1 MKSVQDTLFVV
12 NKSDG
17 DVIIKQGDDG
27 DNFFCIDRGVVE
39 IYIES
44 NDGERSLVKT
54 CTDGDSFGE
63 LAIMYNAPRAASCIA
78 KGGCKL
84 WAIDRMTFNV
94 ILMKTAMAKRNDM
107 STILLKIPIFKQL
120 TQYELLTIA
129 DTLVEETFDDKAV
142 LCNEGDIGDK
152 FYLVHEG
159 VAICTRQIGDDTV
172 EVARLSSGSYLG
184 EIALLAPHKQRQAT
198 VTASGTLKCFSLD
211 RNAFNR
217 VMGPLQESSRWYRFI
232 FEFMCSI

>member
-1 MKSVQDTLFVV
+1 MFVV

-17 DVIIKQGDDG
+17 DVIIQQGDDG
-27 DNFFCIDRGVVE
+27 DNFFCIDSGVVE

-54 CTDGDSFGE
+54 CKDGDSFGE
-63 LAIMYNAPRAASCIA
+63 LAIMYNAPRAATCIA
-78 KGGCKL
+78 KGECKL
-84 WAIDRMTFNV
+84 WAIDRLTFNV

-129 DTLVEETFDDKAV
+129 DTLVEETFDDKAII
-142 LCNEGDIGDK
+142 CNQGDVGDK

-159 VAICTRQIGDDTV
+159 VAVCTRQIGEETV

-184 EIALLAPHKQRQAT
+184 EIALLASHKQRQAT
-198 VTASGTLKCFSLD
+198 VTASGTLKCFTLN
-211 RNAFNR
+211 RNVFNR
-217 VMGPLQESSRWYRFI
+217 VMGPLQESHKLFI
-232 FEFMCSI
+232 V